1 MTSTSIPASASLHG
15 GLWLKCVSQIN
26 SFLLCC
32 FWSWFYYRNR
42 KQNGRSLFLPQN
54 HTPRRKSRKWA
65 PLGTYQISE
74 STSWHC
80 SSVWH
85 HLVLRTPFFA
95 TTAGQFYC
103 NQLKWS
109 TKVVQNRTHYMEADT
124 PCWVTINNQ
133 AEPEK
138 AGVWNSNQEW
148 ALLSQISM
156 VFGDS
161 SFSCYWSL
169 NQPSCP
175 TQ

>member
-65 PLGTYQISE
+65 P
-74 STSWHC
+74 
-80 SSVWH
+80 
-85 HLVLRTPFFA
+85 FFA

-138 AGVWNSNQEW
+138 AGVWNSNQER